1 MRLLGL
7 IAGAALVLGACSSSG
22 GASSS
27 ASARQLRVVASFY
40 PLAEA
45 AQRVGDQRV
54 RVENLT
60 PAGAEPH
67 DLELKASQV
76 ADVQDAAVVL
86 VLGKGFQPAVE
97 KAAAGRKGTV
107 ELLNKLPIE
116 QRGKVD
122 DAAPI
127 GSSGTLDP
135 HVWLDPVLMASVV
148 DQVTA
153 ALTAADPDA
162 SHAAEYQSNAAT
174 FKAQLADLDTSYR
187 TGLATCARHEIVT
200 SHEAFGRLAARYG
213 LTQQGIL
220 GLSPDAEP
228 APDRLAQLTDYVKA
242 HGVTTVFT
250 ETLVSPKVA
259 QTLARE
265 AGVKTDVLNPLEGL
279 TKDQI
284 AKGDNYVSVM
294 GDNLAKLRAALGC
307 P

>member
-1 MRLLGL
+1 
-7 IAGAALVLGACSSSG
+7 
-22 GASSS
+22 
-27 ASARQLRVVASFY
+27 
-40 PLAEA
+40 
-45 AQRVGDQRV
+45 
-54 RVENLT
+54 
-60 PAGAEPH
+60 H

-116 QRGKVD
+116 QGGKVD

-135 HVWLDPVLMASVV
+135 HVWLDPELMAGIVE
-148 DQVTA
+148 QVTQ
-153 ALTAADPDA
+153 ALVAADPNPA
-162 SHAAEYQSNAAT
+162 HHAEYQANAAA
-174 FKAQLADLDTSYR
+174 FQAQLVDLDARYR
-187 TGLATCARHEIVT
+187 SGLSTCARHEIVT

-213 LTQQGIL
+213 LTQHGIL

-228 APDRLAQLTDYVKA
+228 DPGRLAQLTDYVRA

-279 TKDQI
+279 AKDEI
-284 AKGDNYVSVM
+284 AKGENYVSVM
-294 GDNLAKLRAALGC
+294 DRNLAKLRAALGC
-307 P
+307 T